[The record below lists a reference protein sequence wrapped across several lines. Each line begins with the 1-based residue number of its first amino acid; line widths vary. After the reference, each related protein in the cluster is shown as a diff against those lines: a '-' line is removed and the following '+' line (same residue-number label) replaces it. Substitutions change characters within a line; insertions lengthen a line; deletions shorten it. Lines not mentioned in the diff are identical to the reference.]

1 VIDHER
7 TAALAALDREALLA
21 LMVAAYCLPPRPQA
35 STELEGDPIACDLLQ
50 DVRVRVA
57 EASLRRAGMLSEA
70 TILHWPG
77 PIGAK

>member
-1 VIDHER
+1 VISHER
-7 TAALAALDREALLA
+7 IAALAALDREALLA

-57 EASLRRAGMLSEA
+57 EASLRRAGALDQA
-70 TILHWPG
+70 KVIPWPG
-77 PIGAK
+77 PVGAK